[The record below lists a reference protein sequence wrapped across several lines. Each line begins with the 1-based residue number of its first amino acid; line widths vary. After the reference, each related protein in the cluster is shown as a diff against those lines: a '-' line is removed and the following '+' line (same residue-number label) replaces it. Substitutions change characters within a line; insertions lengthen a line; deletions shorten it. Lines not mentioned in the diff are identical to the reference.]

1 MYIYN
6 DIREWLN
13 SKGVISLKK
22 NRDQVEPDKIAPG
35 MDDGLEL
42 NQKATQKEITEGE
55 STKVVTLS
63 YDEVD
68 PS

>member
-1 MYIYN
+1 MKK
-6 DIREWLN
+6 DRE
-13 SKGVISLKK
+13 
-22 NRDQVEPDKIAPG
+22 QAEDKIAPG
-35 MDDGLEL
+35 MDDDPEL
-42 NQKATQKEITEGE
+42 NQRATQEEIAEGE

>member
-1 MYIYN
+1 MGN
-6 DIREWLN
+6 VN
-13 SKGVISLKK
+13 FKGVIKMT
-22 NRDQVEPDKIAPG
+22 RDRKQVDADKIAPG
-35 MDDGLEL
+35 MDDGPEL
-42 NQKATQKEITEGE
+42 NQQATKEEVAEGD

>member
-1 MYIYN
+1 M
-6 DIREWLN
+6 E
-13 SKGVISLKK
+13 KK
-22 NRDQVEPDKIAPG
+22 SNQVNPDQIAPG
-35 MDDGLEL
+35 MDDGEEL
-42 NQKATQKEITEGE
+42 NEKATQEEIEKGE

>member
-1 MYIYN
+1 MKR
-6 DIREWLN
+6 D
-13 SKGVISLKK
+13 
-22 NRDQVEPDKIAPG
+22 RDQVDTDKIAPG
-35 MDDGLEL
+35 IDDDQEL
-42 NQKATQKEITEGE
+42 NQSASEEEIAEDE

>member
-1 MYIYN
+1 M
-6 DIREWLN
+6 
-13 SKGVISLKK
+13 KKK
-22 NRDQVEPDKIAPG
+22 NEPIDNEQIAPG
-35 MDDGLEL
+35 MDDDPEL
-42 NQKATQKEITEGE
+42 NQNATEEEINQGD

>member
-1 MYIYN
+1 M
-6 DIREWLN
+6 
-13 SKGVISLKK
+13 KK
-22 NRDQVEPDKIAPG
+22 RNELSDNEQIASG
-35 MDDGLEL
+35 MDDGPEL
-42 NQKATQKEITEGE
+42 NQNATEEESNQGD

>member
-1 MYIYN
+1 M
-6 DIREWLN
+6 E
-13 SKGVISLKK
+13 KK
-22 NRDQVEPDKIAPG
+22 SNQVDPNQIAPG
-35 MDDGLEL
+35 MDDDQEL
-42 NQKATQKEITEGE
+42 NENATQEEIEKGE